1 MTIATTIDIIDFHN
15 HHIPARFELTAVK
28 TAPASQR
35 MRPPRL
41 SMLVAGTGALFS
53 APHTVA
59 ETMCRPTLTFE
70 QVRLAETRG
79 QRRQWSAV
87 VAVDASSCATTSGRF
102 YINFVRLKE
111 MAPDVLFS
119 EEFAWNPGRIEIS
132 VEFWLDEAV
141 GDYWIGHVPM
151 CPCRN

>member
-1 MTIATTIDIIDFHN
+1 MPFDNKQRDAT
-15 HHIPARFELTAVK
+15 
-28 TAPASQR
+28 
-35 MRPPRL
+35 RPPRL
-41 SMLVAGTGALFS
+41 ALLLAGTVALLS
-53 APHTVA
+53 ATHAVG

-70 QVRLAETRG
+70 RARFSEPGGQQRL
-79 QRRQWSAV
+79 WSAILS
-87 VAVDASSCATTSGRF
+87 VDASSCATTSGRF
-102 YINFVRLKE
+102 YVNFVRLKE

-141 GDYWIGHVPM
+141 GDYWTGYVAL

>member
-1 MTIATTIDIIDFHN
+1 MSFDN
-15 HHIPARFELTAVK
+15 K
-28 TAPASQR
+28 QR
-35 MRPPRL
+35 RPMQPPRL
-41 SMLVAGTGALFS
+41 SILLAGTVALLS
-53 APHTVA
+53 ATHTVA

-79 QRRQWSAV
+79 PQRQWSAV
-87 VAVDASSCATTSGRF
+87 LAVDASSCATTSGRF
-102 YINFVRLKE
+102 YVNFVRLKE

-119 EEFAWNPGRIEIS
+119 EEFTWSPGRIEIS

-141 GDYWIGHVPM
+141 LDHWIGYVAI